1 MGIFNNGDVLICVL
15 YEIVS
20 QGMTGCLYTRKVSS
34 YIFCARKK
42 ERKDTKKGR
51 QKGITAHRWWQDFLE
66 KFKQVCTGYSCWSSC
81 SRLCQFS
88 PIPTCLCESW
98 GSPNRNFRKCHID
111 KVLRAPCVIEK
122 GSKRQT
128 QLTPQI

>member
-42 ERKDTKKGR
+42 ERKDTKKKR
-51 QKGITAHRWWQDFLE
+51 ETKGN
-66 KFKQVCTGYSCWSSC
+66 YS
-81 SRLCQFS
+81 
-88 PIPTCLCESW
+88 
-98 GSPNRNFRKCHID
+98 
-111 KVLRAPCVIEK
+111 
-122 GSKRQT
+122 T
-128 QLTPQI
+128 QMVAGFFGEV